1 MAVKTSAYWQKRFS
15 DIENMNNRT
24 AQNTFYAI
32 EPSFDKAQAQ
42 IQSQIDRWYSRFA
55 SNNEITLQEARK
67 WLTDSELKELK
78 WDIDDY
84 IKAGQENALDGRWMK
99 ELENASAKFHIS
111 RLEALKLRT
120 QQSLEM
126 AFGNERD
133 SIDAMMRDVYQS
145 GYYHSCFEVQKGFN
159 IGWEI
164 GQIDDKRL
172 ERIISKP
179 WASDGKNFSDR
190 VWEHKTQ
197 MVGEL
202 HQQMTRTLIQGKS
215 PDESIKSLEKYLS
228 DRTKNAKY
236 KAGRLV
242 MTESAAMSSEA
253 QKNAFNDLDVEEF
266 EIVAT
271 LDSKTSDICRRE
283 DGKHYPMKDYE
294 VGVTAPPFHVYCRSC
309 TCPYFDD
316 NYGER
321 AARNADGDTYY
332 VPSDMTY
339 KEWAKKSIK
348 SSSIDNI
355 RDPIDIKLD
364 AEVSGLSQLTN
375 VGKIEVIGNEFNHD
389 VYEVTIDK
397 RNSIKWDD
405 MSTDGQAHFRYT
417 RQQYKPYN
425 IDKGKYRVSRYVEGS
440 YEASIR
446 DDIAEG
452 IGAKYIGTNW
462 NLKNGIMTSIDFYQ
476 KDDKIMVAIKN
487 ADIKK
492 RMSKDSFDSVKNA
505 IIEREKQIIGNI
517 GETNAGYLIQRKG
530 DEWSMA
536 MKEFHHTIG
545 ADGKPNIISDDEYDA
560 LISPTLYRGIAPQ
573 SNLRKDITS
582 TLSTKEMADEFFK
595 GDVPFPS
602 RGIYG
607 DGIAYASPAKR
618 KIAENYATQNNT
630 VKGGV
635 VIEFKLKADARI
647 IEYDDALNIFQQM
660 SHKINSQVLVNPRQ
674 VNARNSEVG
683 KAMNALGYDA
693 IIKHN
698 GDNTGEDFYVILNRG
713 ALVAKKKYITKFT

>member
-42 IQSQIDRWYSRFA
+42 IQSQIERWYARFA
-55 SNNEITLQEARK
+55 QNNGITLQEARK
-67 WLTDSELKELK
+67 WLTDAELKELK

-84 IKAGQENALDGRWMK
+84 IKAGKENALDGRWMK

-133 SIDAMMRDVYQS
+133 SIDTMMRDVYQS

-164 GQIDDKRL
+164 GQIDEKRL
-172 ERIISKP
+172 ERIIAKP

-190 VWEHKTQ
+190 VWEHKAQ

-253 QKNAFNDLDVEEF
+253 QKNAFNALDVEEF

-271 LDSKTSDICRRE
+271 LDSKTSDICRE
-283 DGKHYPMKDYE
+283 QDGKHYPMKDYE

-321 AARNADGDTYY
+321 AARNAKGDIYY
-332 VPSDMTY
+332 VPSNLKYNEWKNGYVKPLIKMDLQFFAIT
-339 KEWAKKSIK
+339 KEELTKKTS
-348 SSSIDNI
+348 
-355 RDPIDIKLD
+355 
-364 AEVSGLSQLTN
+364 
-375 VGKIEVIGNEFNHD
+375 EFLN
-389 VYEVTIDK
+389 
-397 RNSIKWDD
+397 
-405 MSTDGQAHFRYT
+405 
-417 RQQYKPYN
+417 
-425 IDKGKYRVSRYVEGS
+425 
-440 YEASIR
+440 
-446 DDIAEG
+446 
-452 IGAKYIGTNW
+452 
-462 NLKNGIMTSIDFYQ
+462 NLKNGKINVTIRHQKQNEHIQGTKERKRRENNDKSNNKTPSSYFNDEVNIEKVITENIGKGIISFNSPSDMFPNEYVKLDNSIGWVYNVGE
-476 KDDKIMVAIKN
+476 KKYLAVKRICIKY
-487 ADIKK
+487 
-492 RMSKDSFDSVKNA
+492 SKDGVHAFPVK
-505 IIEREKQIIGNI
+505 
-517 GETNAGYLIQRKG
+517 
-530 DEWSMA
+530 DW
-536 MKEFHHTIG
+536 
-545 ADGKPNIISDDEYDA
+545 
-560 LISPTLYRGIAPQ
+560 
-573 SNLRKDITS
+573 
-582 TLSTKEMADEFFK
+582 
-595 GDVPFPS
+595 
-602 RGIYG
+602 
-607 DGIAYASPAKR
+607 
-618 KIAENYATQNNT
+618 
-630 VKGGV
+630 
-635 VIEFKLKADARI
+635 
-647 IEYDDALNIFQQM
+647 
-660 SHKINSQVLVNPRQ
+660 
-674 VNARNSEVG
+674 
-683 KAMNALGYDA
+683 
-693 IIKHN
+693 
-698 GDNTGEDFYVILNRG
+698 
-713 ALVAKKKYITKFT
+713 